1 MANKNLLSN
10 SEVIASLGLPASTMT
25 ALATAEG
32 ETFKAVANEFM
43 SALVNK
49 ICYQKVEKM
58 NFSDPFKKFDGF
70 PVSYGE
76 TIENVFVEPPVGY
89 KFDPDAT
96 DPFAEDTNATV
107 KTLYATINFDQQ
119 YHTIIQK
126 DILKRAVLTE
136 GGLMNLID
144 TIVSSVG
151 TQLEIDTYEAT
162 IRMLNNQSLYKGGFT
177 ELDVSAK
184 TTDEDK
190 YKAVALQIA
199 QTVNDFALPSNDN
212 NKLGVKN
219 VCPKENAL
227 LIIKQDVL
235 NHINFDYLAGVY
247 NLSKVDLIKNIIPV
261 RDFRTI
267 SVANGTTASS
277 VGTDLAFVVIDSRGF
292 DNHIALRDGGTIYN
306 PKSRKLHQYTDLW
319 KIIAYK
325 YWFNAKAYTLKTSA

>member
-1 MANKNLLSN
+1 MAKNLLSN

-25 ALATAEG
+25 ALSTAEG
-32 ETFKAVANEFM
+32 ETFKAVANDFM

-58 NFSDPFKKFDGF
+58 NFSDPFKKYDGF
-70 PVSYGE
+70 PVSYGD

-96 DPFAEDTNATV
+96 DPFAEDTNSTV

-126 DILKRAVLTE
+126 DMLKRAVLTE

-162 IRMLNNQSLYKGGFT
+162 VRMLNNSALYKGGFT
-177 ELDVSAK
+177 ALDVSSK
-184 TTDEDK
+184 STDEDK
-190 YKAVALQIA
+190 YKTVALTIA
-199 QTVNDFALPSNDN
+199 QTITDFALPSNDN

-219 VCPKENAL
+219 VCPKEHAL
-227 LIIKQDVL
+227 VIIRQDIL
-235 NHINFDYLAGVY
+235 DHINFDYLAGVY
-247 NLSKVDLIKNIIPV
+247 NLSKVQLANSIIPV

-267 SVANGTTASS
+267 SVSTSNTASS
-277 VGTDLAFVVIDSRGF
+277 VGTELGFVILDDRGF

-325 YWFNAKAYTLKTSA
+325 YWFNAKAFTLKTSA